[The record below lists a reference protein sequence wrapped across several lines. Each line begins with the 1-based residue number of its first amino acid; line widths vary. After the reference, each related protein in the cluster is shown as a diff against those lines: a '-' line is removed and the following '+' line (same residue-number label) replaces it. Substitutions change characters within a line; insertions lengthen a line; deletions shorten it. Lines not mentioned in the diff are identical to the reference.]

1 MSSDGKDDEA
11 SSSPKYNS
19 TTDQEGDEGKRDSPS
34 SQQQNT
40 WLEVSSDGSHRSNG
54 NNGTD
59 SIAEKTEEK
68 SKHPLVELF
77 VGDLSYFCT
86 EEQLRSL
93 FSEYGTVA
101 EARIRRG
108 ERNGHSL
115 MHGFVKMTSLGDAN
129 RCAEALDDAMYMGR
143 RLR

>member
-19 TTDQEGDEGKRDSPS
+19 ATDQEEDEGKRVSPS
-34 SQQQNT
+34 SQQQGT
-40 WLEVSSDGSHRSNG
+40 WLEVSSDGSHRSNETKG
-54 NNGTD
+54 SENKEEGKD
-59 SIAEKTEEK
+59 EK

-86 EEQLRSL
+86 EEKLRAL

-101 EARIRRG
+101 EARVRRG

-115 MHGFVKMTSLGDAN
+115 MHGFVKMTSLRDAN
-129 RCAEALDDAMYMGR
+129 RSAEALDDAMYMGR